1 MRKSSSFRAFRFV
14 FRSASVVR
22 VFFSHDR
29 SRKNSISCIDNN
41 FVERRR
47 RRRRQKQQNYLPN
60 KPQTINSTAY
70 GFAKSIFV
78 LPYNNNA
85 RSKLSTRRHNGIFR
99 GKNNNLLSIPHAIRR
114 IYNIV
119 WLYGRR
125 RSQGLAGIRGVPY
138 EVQPG
143 EENTISCLFLISIYR

>member
-1 MRKSSSFRAFRFV
+1 M
-14 FRSASVVR
+14 R

-29 SRKNSISCIDNN
+29 KNSIPCIDND
-41 FVERRR
+41 FVER

-60 KPQTINSTAY
+60 KRQTINSTAY

-99 GKNNNLLSIPHAIRR
+99 GKNNNLLSPPHAIRR
-114 IYNIV
+114 IQQYRPALSSPPFPGVVSGHTRCTVRGKNDIV
-119 WLYGRR
+119 FIFNFHL
-125 RSQGLAGIRGVPY
+125 SM
-138 EVQPG
+138 
-143 EENTISCLFLISIYR
+143 TLIDTSKF